1 MSAAKLLPLML
12 YTILQALFVFKY
24 NNFFPIAMKDTTNLP
39 RSVMSQS
46 VLYIANI
53 LCSCMCVCLNIG
65 LLRNL
70 KTFPSASSKKRE
82 FCCCIVVCCRGHSLK
97 CMSKIPNDHHHNLLR
112 LGVFHTP
119 SFLFCPCYLILIF
132 SSFILYII

>member
-1 MSAAKLLPLML
+1 ML

-70 KTFPSASSKKRE
+70 KTFPSASSKKRVLWLH
-82 FCCCIVVCCRGHSLK
+82 CSVLPRSQSQVHVKDS
-97 CMSKIPNDHHHNLLR
+97 
-112 LGVFHTP
+112 
-119 SFLFCPCYLILIF
+119 
-132 SSFILYII
+132 